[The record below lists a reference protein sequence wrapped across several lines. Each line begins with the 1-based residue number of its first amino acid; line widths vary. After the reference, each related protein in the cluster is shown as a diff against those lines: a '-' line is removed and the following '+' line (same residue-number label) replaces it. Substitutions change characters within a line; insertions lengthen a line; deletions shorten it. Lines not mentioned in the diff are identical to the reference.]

1 MMVSAGLRDLLLSVI
16 VLAAMLPLALAGVIP
31 GDVASGIIW
40 GVLGIS
46 TGRTIERKAGGGG

>member
-1 MMVSAGLRDLLLSVI
+1 MVSAGLRDLLLSVI